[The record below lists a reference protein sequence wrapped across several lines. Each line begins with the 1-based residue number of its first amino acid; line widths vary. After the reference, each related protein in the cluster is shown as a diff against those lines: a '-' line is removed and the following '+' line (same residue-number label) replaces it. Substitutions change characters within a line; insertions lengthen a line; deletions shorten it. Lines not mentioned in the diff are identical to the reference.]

1 MIIKFIKIKFERN
14 KWIPYYLVSQSTVQL
29 IRWGR
34 NSYRYEP
41 GKCNNLSHGNLMKI
55 QSFIKKK
62 KKTPL
67 PYRVCI
73 RTSCWKGDSVVK
85 HLTGCI
91 NPYWHT
97 SEGLCPPHPLH
108 FKVAKKFKARR
119 SIYDRLSL
127 KFFWEHCKIMGT
139 LPCYVTFH
147 SLVLVTSF
155 SIKKDYCF
163 LLVLLI
169 ELMRYT

>member
-1 MIIKFIKIKFERN
+1 M
-14 KWIPYYLVSQSTVQL
+14 PYYLVSQSTVQL

-85 HLTGCI
+85 HLTECI

-97 SEGLCPPHPLH
+97 SEGLCPPPPHPLH

>member
-41 GKCNNLSHGNLMKI
+41 GKCNNLSHGYLMKI
-55 QSFIKKK
+55 QSFIKIKIK

-67 PYRVCI
+67 PFRVCI

-85 HLTGCI
+85 HLTECI
-91 NPYWHT
+91 NPYWQT
-97 SEGLCPPHPLH
+97 SEGLCPHPLH
-108 FKVAKKFKARR
+108 FKVAKKFKASR

-127 KFFWEHCKIMGT
+127 EFFWEHCKIMGT
-139 LPCYVTFH
+139 LPCYVSFH
-147 SLVLVTSF
+147 SLVLVPF
-155 SIKKDYCF
+155 F
-163 LLVLLI
+163 L
-169 ELMRYT
+169 

>member
-1 MIIKFIKIKFERN
+1 M
-14 KWIPYYLVSQSTVQL
+14 PYYLVSQSTVQL

-85 HLTGCI
+85 HLTECI

-97 SEGLCPPHPLH
+97 SEGLCPPPPTPPHPLH